1 MTDTTKTP
9 QIAEGAHIADQCVIY
24 GDVTMKKD
32 ASVFYYAVIGGDS
45 SPIVIGERTNIQENC
60 VLHVDSKFPMT
71 IGDDVTIG
79 HGVILHGCTIGNN
92 VTIGMG
98 SIVMNGA
105 VIGDNCIIGAGSMV
119 TQGKVIPDNS
129 LAFGSPAKV
138 VRQVTEEEIEANR
151 HSADHYA
158 KRSAALFG

>member
-1 MTDTTKTP
+1 MLEKKPNIDP
-9 QIAEGAHIADQCVIY
+9 SSHIAKESVIV

-32 ASVFYYAVIGGDS
+32 SSLFYYGVIRGDNES
-45 SPIVIGERTNIQENC
+45 IVIGERTNIQENC
-60 VLHVDSKFPMT
+60 VLHVDSKNPMS
-71 IGDDVTIG
+71 IGSDVTVG

-98 SIVMNGA
+98 AIILNGA

-119 TQGKVIPDNS
+119 TQGKVIPDGS

-138 VRQVTEEEIEANR
+138 VRQLTEEEIESNR
-151 HSADHYA
+151 HSALHYVEA
-158 KRSAALFG
+158 SKKLFG